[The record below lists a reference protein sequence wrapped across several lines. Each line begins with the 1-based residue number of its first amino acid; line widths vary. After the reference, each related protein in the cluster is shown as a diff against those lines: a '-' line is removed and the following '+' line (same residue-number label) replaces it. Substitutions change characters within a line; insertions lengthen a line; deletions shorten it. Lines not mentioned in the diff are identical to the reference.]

1 MTVNPNNT
9 LGALQVGGSI
19 MVFLFGI
26 DTLQTYYYFKRY
38 PNDRL
43 WIKLLVVW
51 IWLEEIGHTVSVL
64 SGMYLLTVT
73 QFGQPDA
80 LAVTT
85 MPTGYAWS
93 IVFSGSVGSIVE
105 AFFAHRMYVLSKSWY
120 LPSIAWTLASFR
132 FCGSM
137 VAAAKVFGNISLD
150 VFSTK
155 WRWLITACFATGAGA
170 DLIVA
175 GGLCYYI
182 HREKRVAMGQTTM
195 RILDR
200 LLAYTVETGLVLSMS
215 AVVILIIWGTTP
227 HSCENFV
234 QIIWW
239 FGIFLFYTEGNNSI
253 LITLQA
259 LIPRSLVF
267 ANSLMASLNT
277 RRVHEDVAGGTVIS
291 LPRNAQIRSA
301 DRSIGSRVQNFMRD
315 PSKSE
320 YDMDIERYE
329 LSHEISTDS
338 SGYTGDQFQRQ
349 AFLETFALNT
359 IGCPIA
365 PFLHAAGAGQN
376 LPLSPYDLS
385 IFVAERSA
393 FRLLC
398 LLVQGDPGVY
408 IFQIRSKQF
417 EVDTAP
423 CYFYPMQWSM
433 MENVCYFKGQ
443 FNAQVWDPESSPG
456 RPFET
461 RKTW

>member
-227 HSCENFV
+227 HSF
-234 QIIWW
+234 WW
-239 FGIFLFYTEGNNSI
+239 FGIFLFYTE
-253 LITLQA
+253 
-259 LIPRSLVF
+259 VF

-301 DRSIGSRVQNFMRD
+301 DRFVGSRVQNFMRD

-349 AFLETFALNT
+349 AINQ
-359 IGCPIA
+359 PNIA
-365 PFLHAAGAGQN
+365 ISVSRDVCVKH
-376 LPLSPYDLS
+376 D
-385 IFVAERSA
+385 
-393 FRLLC
+393 RLTEMDRLTS
-398 LLVQGDPGVY
+398 Q
-408 IFQIRSKQF
+408 
-417 EVDTAP
+417 A
-423 CYFYPMQWSM
+423 
-433 MENVCYFKGQ
+433 
-443 FNAQVWDPESSPG
+443 
-456 RPFET
+456 
-461 RKTW
+461 